1 MPETANKLKLVYIT
15 PALYMAGGVERVL
28 TLKANYFA
36 EHFGYDITII
46 LTEGKDK
53 PLFYSLSNKIK
64 VINLNIGFEEL
75 WTCSFVKKV
84 FVYLK
89 KQRQFKKALT
99 KELMCIRPDITI
111 SLLRREINF
120 INDIKDGSRK
130 IGELHVNRAN
140 YRNFEANDSNFIKTL
155 FAKFWMHSLVA
166 KLKKLNRFV
175 VLTEED
181 KDAWPELKNI
191 RVIPDPLSFLPTKY
205 SELKERC
212 VIAVGRYVYQKGF
225 DLLLQAWSKI
235 EKLYPDWQLV
245 IFGDGDRTPYEK
257 QMKTFGVDAKRCH
270 LNGPTPN
277 IQQEYVNS
285 SIFVFSSRFEG
296 FGMVLVE
303 AMACGLPVVSFDCPC
318 GPKDIVR
325 DGEDGLLVENGNI
338 DLLASSLS
346 RLMNDETLRQSMS
359 KAGLKNV
366 QRFNIEQIAEQWR
379 LLFESLNVD
388 VS

>member
-1 MPETANKLKLVYIT
+1 MENKPLKLVYIT

-36 EHFGYDITII
+36 EHFGYEITII

-53 PLFYSLSNKIK
+53 PLFYPLSNKIK

-75 WTCSFVKKV
+75 WTCSFIKKI

-89 KQRQFKKALT
+89 KQRYFKKSLT

-140 YRNFEANDSNFIKTL
+140 YRNFETNDSNYIKNL
-155 FAKFWMHSLVA
+155 FAKFWIRSLVA
-166 KLKKLNRFV
+166 KLNKLNRFV

-181 KDAWPELKNI
+181 KEAWPELKNI
-191 RVIPDPLSFLPTKY
+191 CVIPDPLSFIPTKQ
-205 SELKERC
+205 SELKEKR

-235 EKLYPDWQLV
+235 EKLYPEWQLA
-245 IFGDGDRTPYEK
+245 IFGDGDRTSYEK
-257 QMKTFGVDAKRCH
+257 QMKLLGIDVKRCH
-270 LNGPTPN
+270 LNGPTSN
-277 IQQEYVNS
+277 IQQEYINS

-296 FGMVLVE
+296 FGMVLIE

-318 GPKDIVR
+318 GPKDIVK
-325 DGEDGLLVENGNI
+325 DGEDGLLVENGNV
-338 DLLASSLS
+338 LMLADGLE
-346 RLMNDETLRQSMS
+346 RLMVNEKHRCSM
-359 KAGLKNV
+359 GQTGVRNI
-366 QRFNIEQIAEQWR
+366 QRFSIDKIAECWKE
-379 LLFESLNVD
+379 LFESLLK
-388 VS
+388 STIIR